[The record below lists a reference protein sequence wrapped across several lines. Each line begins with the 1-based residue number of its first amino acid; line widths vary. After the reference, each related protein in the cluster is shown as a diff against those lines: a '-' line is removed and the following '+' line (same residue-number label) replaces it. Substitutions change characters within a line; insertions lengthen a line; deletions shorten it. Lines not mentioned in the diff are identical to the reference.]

1 MMREMEELLPYDVSE
16 MDLFCEDE
24 QAVKLPSHQKGWKK
38 SLSIKDGP
46 SVGREMIMK
55 IKT

>member
-1 MMREMEELLPYDVSE
+1 MEELLPYDVSE